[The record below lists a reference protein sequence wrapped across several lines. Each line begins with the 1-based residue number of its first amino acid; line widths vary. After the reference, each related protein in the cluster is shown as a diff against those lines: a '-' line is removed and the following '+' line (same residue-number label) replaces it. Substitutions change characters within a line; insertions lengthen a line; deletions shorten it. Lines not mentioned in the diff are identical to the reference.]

1 MEQTQDLNVREAMPL
16 VAPSALIEEFPMREA
31 ANRTVVE
38 GRREIRRILSREDA
52 RLLVIAGPCSIHDP
66 EIAREYARRLVNL
79 RRELA
84 GQICLV
90 MRVYWEKPR
99 TTLGWKGF
107 INDPRLDGSE
117 DVPAGLRQARGLLL
131 EIYDL

>member
-1 MEQTQDLNVREAMPL
+1 MVDLTSEMAGLWAALGP
-16 VAPSALIEEFPMREA
+16 APSHRGRVIQVVA
-31 ANRTVVE
+31 ANSGEGASTV
-38 GRREIRRILSREDA
+38 
-52 RLLVIAGPCSIHDP
+52 
-66 EIAREYARRLVNL
+66 AREYARRLVNL

-90 MRVYWEKPR
+90 MRVYCEKPR
-99 TTLGWKGF
+99 TTVGWTGF

-131 EIYDL
+131 EINDLGLLG